1 VEAGMAGTEYDNSS
15 RGFSLTELIIVI
27 FLISVILAI
36 ATLNFNHWQRKY
48 NIEAQVKEM
57 LSDLTA
63 VRQMAIQTKKRHR
76 VTLNPKMISF
86 RRYSSESD
94 ATGTPVFN
102 RNLNYTIQKFS
113 EGTLSSFSDTD
124 IKINDRGYTE
134 SVSDNMTIA
143 VGVGLGEPAYNCLVV
158 HYARVNVGK
167 INGNSCEFQ

>member
-1 VEAGMAGTEYDNSS
+1 MAGTEYDNSS

-27 FLISVILAI
+27 FLISAVLAI

-63 VRQMAIQTKKRHR
+63 VRQMAIQTKKRHQ
-76 VTLNPKMISF
+76 VTLNPKMISV
-86 RRYSSESD
+86 RRYSDESD

-102 RNLNYTIQKFS
+102 RNLNYTIQQFS
-113 EGTLSSFSDTD
+113 SGALSSFSDTP
-124 IKINDRGYTE
+124 ITINERGYTN
-134 SVSDNMTIA
+134 DLMTIA
-143 VGVGLGEPAYNCLVV
+143 VGIDMGEPAYNCLVV

-167 INGNSCEFQ
+167 IHDKSCEFQ